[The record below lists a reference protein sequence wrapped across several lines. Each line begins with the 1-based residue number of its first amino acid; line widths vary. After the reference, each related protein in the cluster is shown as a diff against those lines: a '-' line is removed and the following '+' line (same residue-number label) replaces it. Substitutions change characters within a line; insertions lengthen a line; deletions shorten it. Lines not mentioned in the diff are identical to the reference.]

1 MRWSM
6 VDGLSTRRR
15 LARGR
20 FDSPGSSCSECST
33 LLCSS
38 RLVCECLGCG
48 RGTKNVFG
56 SVSNLTDLSFG
67 SSMSDTLMLISAA
80 DSDLP
85 AAVEGVSA
93 RACPDTCPWAWTSRL
108 MFGDVKPIGWVWA
121 PASREPGWE
130 RVEAQKAG
138 DGGMCDAD

>member
-85 AAVEGVSA
+85 G
-93 RACPDTCPWAWTSRL
+93 AWTSRL